1 MNPIKIIEPN
11 SEEEKKAILSEMWY
25 VLNESSKMSL
35 AYVNEAGQPVQSLM
49 LYVIDDELN
58 LYFGTLKRFPKYD
71 FLTANPIV
79 SILIEEE
86 SDNPKRVVTIKGV
99 VDEEIEGKD
108 LVEKLKWFTSKNKCK
123 YYMKSEHDFV
133 MFKVK
138 PMSIR
143 LVDGTSGNLVR
154 KDVLL

>member
-1 MNPIKIIEPN
+1 MSPIKIIEPS
-11 SEEEKKAILSEMWY
+11 SEEEKKLILSEMWY
-25 VLNESSKMSL
+25 VLNASNKMAL
-35 AYVNEAGQPVQSLM
+35 AYVNEAGQPVQSFM
-49 LYVIDDELN
+49 LYAIDDDLN

-71 FLTANPIV
+71 FLTADPIV

-86 SDNPKRVVTIKGV
+86 SKDPKRVVTIKGV
-99 VDEEIEGKD
+99 IDEEIEGKE

-123 YYMKSEHDFV
+123 YYIKSEHDFV

-143 LVDGTSGNLVR
+143 LIDGTSGSLVR